1 VLRTIEVPVIPSSVT
16 SFSLATVANY
26 LLSVV
31 LVFERGRFR
40 RSIEILRFLNI
51 VLVGLVLNTFLVW
64 CFVYRF
70 SVHPTAAKIVAV
82 PIVLMWNYL
91 GRRVWLGE
99 LEIGG
104 LWTEGRTGVLGPR
117 WFYQRLRR

>member
-1 VLRTIEVPVIPSSVT
+1 VLIVLRTIEVPVIPSSVT
-16 SFSLATVANY
+16 SFSLATVAKY

-64 CFVYRF
+64 CFVLQRVTALE
-70 SVHPTAAKIVAV
+70 SSTSWRITAPLRALVH
-82 PIVLMWNYL
+82 Y
-91 GRRVWLGE
+91 GRRWS
-99 LEIGG
+99 
-104 LWTEGRTGVLGPR
+104 
-117 WFYQRLRR
+117 RRSSSRK